1 MIRFDNWQIKQE
13 GGIIARQ
20 YDNLTRRLDVLG
32 DFPEGWTWE
41 LLVQVGKKSDV
52 IALSPTEE
60 GVGVLLKASML
71 ALGGQYAVQ
80 LRGTRGEQVRHTN
93 ILYSVYIPESLSGSE
108 AWPEVPSAVEQALRR
123 LEELNQHPPYPGD
136 NGYWMVWDLDTNAYI
151 ESQLP
156 LPPVAEGPPGK
167 AATIEVGTTTTGDPG
182 TEASVE
188 NVGTENAAVLNFTIP
203 RGAVGLTGATPD
215 ISVQVS
221 SLPAGSEP
229 TVSVSGTPEAPVISL
244 GIPAGQK
251 GDPGTPGTNGTDGQT
266 PNITIGTV
274 ETLPAGSDATASITG
289 QTPNLTLNLGIPQGP
304 AGDPGAAATITIG
317 ETITGA
323 PGTQASVE
331 NVGTSNAAVLN
342 FTIPQG
348 ESGAGGG
355 SPAPP
360 LVATI
365 DYTDPTPA
373 VELELLQN
381 LSQYTRVFV
390 LAEVQPDSGNGNI
403 ANYILTNSR
412 NENLTFQS
420 QWKTGKTAKCYT
432 WAYLFKTDASVF
444 SVLPTGS
451 ATLKYSYFNVSAIQ
465 FGLDV
470 SRWTGSLVLTTSD
483 ETWNFSSGTK
493 IYVFAD

>member
-41 LLVQVGKKSDV
+41 LLVQVKGKLDV
-52 IALSPTEE
+52 IALSPVEG

-80 LRGTRGEQVRHTN
+80 LRGTRGDQVRHTN

-108 AWPEVPSAVEQALRR
+108 AWPTVPSAVEQALQQ
-123 LEELNQHPPYPGD
+123 LEELNQHPPYPGS
-136 NGYWMVWDLDTNAYI
+136 NGYWMVWDLDTNTYI

-182 TEASVE
+182 TQAQVT
-188 NVGTENAAVLNFTIP
+188 NAGTENAAVLNFTIP
-203 RGAVGLTGATPD
+203 AGAIGPTGATPD

-274 ETLPAGSDATASITG
+274 ETLPAGSSVTAAITG
-289 QTPNLTLNLGIPQGP
+289 QTPNLVLNLGIPQGAAGAGLP
-304 AGDPGAAATITIG
+304 PTDTAAAGDVPTWSGESVVWAPQAGGSAEVLMDITLDADASIVKGLTITLDDLKVLIRKYT
-317 ETITGA
+317 TIQMSYLLEPT
-323 PGTQASVE
+323 TDSEQQ
-331 NVGTSNAAVLN
+331 NVGTINGGIYGDNWYQYYIKAFGSSGVSNTVPKYGGSALYGVS
-342 FTIPQG
+342 TINILGGINITDSSSHCRTSSNNVDEANLLGKMDFDNMPT
-348 ESGAGGG
+348 SFSLRFSTNTVFGAGSRFLIVG
-355 SPAPP
+355 S
-360 LVATI
+360 
-365 DYTDPTPA
+365 
-373 VELELLQN
+373 
-381 LSQYTRVFV
+381 
-390 LAEVQPDSGNGNI
+390 
-403 ANYILTNSR
+403 
-412 NENLTFQS
+412 
-420 QWKTGKTAKCYT
+420 
-432 WAYLFKTDASVF
+432 
-444 SVLPTGS
+444 
-451 ATLKYSYFNVSAIQ
+451 
-465 FGLDV
+465 
-470 SRWTGSLVLTTSD
+470 
-483 ETWNFSSGTK
+483 
-493 IYVFAD
+493 

>member
-1 MIRFDNWQIKQE
+1 MIRFDNWQIRQE

-80 LRGTRGEQVRHTN
+80 LRGTRGEEVRHTN

-108 AWPEVPSAVEQALRR
+108 AWPTVPSAVEQALQQ

-156 LPPVAEGPPGK
+156 LPPVTEGPPGK

-182 TEASVE
+182 TEASAE

-203 RGAVGLTGATPD
+203 AGAIGPTGATPD

-229 TVSVSGTPEAPVISL
+229 TVSVSGTPEAPVIAL
-244 GIPAGQK
+244 GIPAGKQ
-251 GDPGTPGTNGTDGQT
+251 GDPGTPGKNGTNGVDGQT

-274 ETLPAGSDATASITG
+274 ETLPAGSSVTAAITG
-289 QTPNLTLNLGIPQGP
+289 QTPNLVLNLGIPQGAAGVGLP
-304 AGDPGAAATITIG
+304 PTDTAAAGDVPTW
-317 ETITGA
+317 
-323 PGTQASVE
+323 
-331 NVGTSNAAVLN
+331 N
-342 FTIPQG
+342 G
-348 ESGAGGG
+348 ESVVWEAPAGGG
-355 SPAPP
+355 GKGEWTLIADVTPEEDTANFEFTQDAQGNSFEFTDVYLYGKAVPSAISYWIRFNNQDNVSMTAIYGMGNFKAGND
-360 LVATI
+360 VAVIMEKTSDGSI
-365 DYTDPTPA
+365 A
-373 VELELLQN
+373 QK
-381 LSQYTRVFV
+381 F
-390 LAEVQPDSGNGNI
+390 SGNTSAPSTI
-403 ANYILTNSR
+403 PVLT
-412 NENLTFQS
+412 ENPYEP
-420 QWKTGKTAKCYT
+420 YT
-432 WAYLFKTDASVF
+432 
-444 SVLPTGS
+444 
-451 ATLKYSYFNVSAIQ
+451 TLKLYFQ
-465 FGLDV
+465 
-470 SRWTGSLVLTTSD
+470 GSWPANTRMMV
-483 ETWNFSSGTK
+483 WGR
-493 IYVFAD
+493 